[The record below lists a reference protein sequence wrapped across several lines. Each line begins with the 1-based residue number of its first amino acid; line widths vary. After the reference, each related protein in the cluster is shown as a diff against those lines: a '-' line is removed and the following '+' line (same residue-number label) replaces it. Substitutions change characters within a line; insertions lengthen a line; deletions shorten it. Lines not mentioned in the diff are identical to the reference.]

1 MAAEHARVFFALW
14 PEADVAQALAA
25 AAREAQAEC
34 GGRAT
39 APEKIHLTLFFV
51 GDVERERVVSLQ
63 ALACS
68 LRTDA
73 FSLDVNAIDYW
84 RHNRIVWGG
93 PRHWPHA
100 LAMLVAEL
108 QEHLSAEGI
117 KSDERPYVPHVTL
130 VRNARRAPKRRTL
143 GPLAWHADDFV
154 LVESVPA
161 GSGVRYDVIGRWP
174 LAAPANTLQKDA
186 R

>member
-1 MAAEHARVFFALW
+1 MAADRARVFYALW
-14 PEADVAQALAA
+14 PGPDVAHALAS

-51 GDVERERVVSLQ
+51 GDVERGRVVSLQ
-63 ALACS
+63 ALAGS
-68 LRTDA
+68 VRTNA
-73 FSLDVNAIDYW
+73 FSLDFNAIGYW

-93 PRHWPHA
+93 TPRCPEA
-100 LAMLVAEL
+100 LARLVANL
-108 QEHLSAEGI
+108 QERLSAEGI
-117 KSDERPYVPHVTL
+117 ECEERPYVPHVTL
-130 VRNARRAPKRRTL
+130 VRNAQRRPKRTII

-161 GSGVRYDVIGRWP
+161 RDGVRYDVIGRWP
-174 LAAPANTLQKDA
+174 LVAST
-186 R
+186 

>member
-1 MAAEHARVFFALW
+1 MAADRARVFFALW
-14 PEADVAQALAA
+14 PEADVAQTLAA
-25 AAREAQAEC
+25 AARDAQAEC

-51 GDVERERVVSLQ
+51 GDVERGRVGSLQ
-63 ALACS
+63 ALARS
-68 LRTDA
+68 VRADG
-73 FSLDVNAIDYW
+73 FSLDLNVLDYW

-93 PRHWPHA
+93 PRRCPDA
-100 LAMLVAEL
+100 LATLVANL
-108 QEHLSAEGI
+108 QERLSAEGI
-117 KSDERPYVPHVTL
+117 ESEERPYVPHLTL
-130 VRNARRAPKRRTL
+130 VRNARRAPKRTTL

-161 GSGVRYDVIGRWP
+161 GGGVRYDVIGRWP
-174 LAAPANTLQKDA
+174 LAAPENTLQKEA